1 MTTDTETSTTEPTE
15 TTETTD
21 DEPDSYTIRCT
32 GCDVDV
38 RATIET
44 THDGEYMTALACA
57 CTQLFPIGHHIP
69 ARGGRDAI
77 EDALPRKWEVS
88 EEDSGLA
95 TARTS
100 GFPSPV
106 FQL

>member
-1 MTTDTETSTTEPTE
+1 MTTDTDTSTTES
-15 TTETTD
+15 TETTD
-21 DEPDSYTIRCT
+21 DGPESYTIRCT

-44 THDGEYMTALACA
+44 THGGEYMTALACA
-57 CTQLFPIGHHIP
+57 CTRLFPIGYRIP
-69 ARGGRDAI
+69 ARGGRETI
-77 EDALPRKWEVS
+77 EDALPRTWEVS
-88 EEDSGLA
+88 EADSGLA
-95 TARTS
+95 DARTA

>member
-1 MTTDTETSTTEPTE
+1 MTTDTDTPTTESTE
-15 TTETTD
+15 TND
-21 DEPDSYTIRCT
+21 DEPESYTIRCT

-44 THDGEYMTALACA
+44 NPVDECTTALACP
-57 CTQLFPIGHHIP
+57 CTRLHPIGHRIP
-69 ARGGRDAI
+69 ASGDREEI
-77 EDALPRKWEVS
+77 EDALPRTWEVS
-88 EEDSGLA
+88 EADSGLA
-95 TARTS
+95 AARIA